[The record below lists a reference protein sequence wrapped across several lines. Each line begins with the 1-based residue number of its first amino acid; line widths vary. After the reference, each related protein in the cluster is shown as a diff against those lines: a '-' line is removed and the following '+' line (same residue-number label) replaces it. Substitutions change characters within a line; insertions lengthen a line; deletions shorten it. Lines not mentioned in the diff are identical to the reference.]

1 MFPRKY
7 KKQSKIKRFLL
18 KLFNVH
24 ALEKET
30 LNIVNPNYKNNGNN
44 FYRFNDKTFILSS
57 GYLELDRKIQK
68 LDIFFRYSPKN
79 QLWNST
85 DRWKR
90 IVPKINK
97 EDLIITCLISLKES
111 ILNFLNNN
119 KMNIT
124 IHLISDNSDENF
136 DKSIKNIL
144 INDKFNFEFHNSK
157 KSGNRGSYL
166 ECCDQAEKADD
177 LIFFI
182 EDDYLFEPICLEE
195 LLITYSRIST
205 LIKDDI
211 ILCPS
216 DYPFYYD
223 SNYKTSL
230 FMGKDYRW
238 RYVNETLLTI
248 VFSKKILQKFRKE
261 IRLVGEQI
269 NEPFEKPLHE
279 IYKKVLCL
287 APVGSLSY
295 HLSRSVPAVN
305 ENWTDLWNKNYNK
318 YKKLNVGGP

>member
-119 KMNIT
+119 KLNIT

-230 FMGKDYRW
+230 FIGKDYRW

-279 IYKKVLCL
+279 IYKKNPCL
-287 APVGSLSY
+287 SPLPSLAY
-295 HLSRSVPAVN
+295 HCANINSVFGVSPN
-305 ENWTDLWNKNYNK
+305 INF
-318 YKKLNVGGP
+318 KKLWEENS

>member
-119 KMNIT
+119 KLNIT

-177 LIFFI
+177 LIFF
-182 EDDYLFEPICLEE
+182 Y
-195 LLITYSRIST
+195 
-205 LIKDDI
+205 
-211 ILCPS
+211 
-216 DYPFYYD
+216 
-223 SNYKTSL
+223 
-230 FMGKDYRW
+230 
-238 RYVNETLLTI
+238 
-248 VFSKKILQKFRKE
+248 
-261 IRLVGEQI
+261 
-269 NEPFEKPLHE
+269 
-279 IYKKVLCL
+279 
-287 APVGSLSY
+287 
-295 HLSRSVPAVN
+295 
-305 ENWTDLWNKNYNK
+305 
-318 YKKLNVGGP
+318 

>member
-230 FMGKDYRW
+230 FIGKDYRW

-295 HLSRSVPAVN
+295 HLSRSVPAVK